1 MGALPKSGFN
11 RLRTGRSFARRL
23 FLLFVAA
30 AMLPLAMSDWLSGV
44 AVSRLTEDS
53 YARDR
58 KLLTGQVSRE
68 VFDRLM
74 TGKTLLSA
82 ISAYDPDSLVRPG
95 AAHGTGRQFPGLHAV
110 FRDVAQ
116 LAPNGDVLWTSNPG
130 ADLASAWRSSADT
143 IASANSTAE
152 RPPGRG
158 LRVSVRIVTTTPAR
172 VLIGA
177 SIGRDPAWIA
187 ELAPDFLWSPLHNAS
202 DDSAWRVSD
211 ARGRAIARFDGEDF
225 PKNTAGSNVFSS
237 GEFLHSAHTLF
248 LRAEFEAVDWRFEQW
263 SPRPHAQWLGI
274 PLRFWLGLVA
284 AGTLLSIT
292 LAISW
297 QIRRAL
303 TPLET
308 LREGT
313 QRLAGGAAH
322 TRVTAEGDDEFSDLA
337 HAFNHM
343 AGRIEAQ
350 FTALKD
356 LAAIDNDILA
366 GAPIQ
371 RVADRILRRIQ
382 AQLPDARV
390 AVSWLDASGEL
401 NTVTAHREAAGEEP
415 HPEWRHEM
423 LSPDARSRF
432 IGLADDELHVHASE
446 ETRKDPW
453 QALPD
458 ERHPGSIAVLPVRDQ
473 GRTQAVI
480 SACLPEPFPAEALQ
494 PVQELRDRLAVA
506 FAAWSRE
513 RELAYRA
520 THDGLTGLANRSG
533 LHEFLDAALH
543 SAAMDDAISTHD
555 VAVLFIDLDHFKDIN
570 DALGHDA
577 GDELLCLAAQRLL
590 GRMPP
595 ESLLAR
601 PGGDEFVAV
610 IPQCSETQAS
620 GLAALIVQQLAQPF
634 ALRGA
639 ERTLGASVGI
649 ALAPAHGIQR
659 DTLMRRADA
668 AMYAAKEAGRG
679 RFMMF
684 SEYMDIRAR
693 DRLRIQ
699 SELPSAIA
707 NGELAAYFQPR
718 IRLSDMSIT
727 SAEAL
732 VRWNHPTLGLLLPGA
747 FIGFAEENELIVQ
760 LGDWMLNEAVGQMV
774 RWRKLGANIARVSVN
789 ISPRQLKEGR
799 LLEKV
804 KAALDRHGLSA
815 RHLELEVTESV
826 MVGDSD
832 GARVQ
837 LAQLRALGITV
848 AMDDFGTGYS
858 SMATLRSLPI
868 DVMKIDRAFVKDL
881 DKTDTERQGAL
892 AIVRAIVAMAKS
904 MNVGL
909 VAEGIETQGQAEV
922 LRLLE
927 CDEFQGLLYGP
938 AEPAVDFEARLL
950 TGNVF

>member
-1 MGALPKSGFN
+1 MGAPPKSRF
-11 RLRTGRSFARRL
+11 LRFRAGGSFAHRL

-30 AMLPLAMSDWLSGV
+30 AMLPLAVSDGLSGITV
-44 AVSRLTEDS
+44 GRLTADS
-53 YARDR
+53 YAQDR
-58 KLLTGQVSRE
+58 KLLTDQVSRE

-82 ISAYDPDSLVRPG
+82 ISAYGPDSLARPG
-95 AAHGTGRQFPGLHAV
+95 AGRGTDREFPGLHTV

-116 LAPNGDVLWTSNPG
+116 LAP
-130 ADLASAWRSSADT
+130 
-143 IASANSTAE
+143 
-152 RPPGRG
+152 
-158 LRVSVRIVTTTPAR
+158 TTPAR
-172 VLIGA
+172 VLMGA
-177 SIGRDPAWIA
+177 STGRDPAWIA
-187 ELAPDFLWSPLHNAS
+187 ELAPDFLWSPLHDAS

-211 ARGRAIARFDGEDF
+211 ARGRTIVRFDGEDF
-225 PKNTAGSNVFSS
+225 PTNPAGSDALQS
-237 GEFLHSAHTLF
+237 GDFLHSAYALF
-248 LRAEFEAVDWRFEQW
+248 LRTEFEAQDWRFEQW
-263 SPRPHAQWLGI
+263 SPRPHAQWLGV

-303 TPLET
+303 TPLDT

-313 QRLAGGAAH
+313 RRLAEGAAH
-322 TRVTAEGDDEFSDLA
+322 TRVTVAGDDEFSDLA

-350 FTALKD
+350 FTALKE

-382 AQLPDARV
+382 SQLPDARV

-401 NTVTAHREAAGEEP
+401 NAVTNQGEAGGEGTHSEC
-415 HPEWRHEM
+415 RHEM

-432 IGLADDELHVHASE
+432 VGLADDELHACTSE
-446 ETRKDPW
+446 QTQKDPW
-453 QALPD
+453 RALPD
-458 ERHPGSIAVLPVRDQ
+458 ETHPGSIAVLPVRGQ

-480 SACLPEPFPAEALQ
+480 SVCLPEPLPAEALQ
-494 PVQELRDRLAVA
+494 PVRELRDRLAVA

-520 THDGLTGLANRSG
+520 THDSLTGLANRSG

-543 SAAMDDAISTHD
+543 SAAIDDATSPHD
-555 VAVLFIDLDHFKDIN
+555 VAVLFIDLDRFKDIN
-570 DALGHDA
+570 DALGHDT

-610 IPQCSETQAS
+610 IPQCSEIQAS
-620 GLAALIVQQLAQPF
+620 DLAALIVQQLAQPF
-634 ALRGA
+634 ALRGT

-649 ALAPAHGIQR
+649 ALAPVHGIQR

-679 RFMMF
+679 CFMMF

-699 SELPSAIA
+699 SELPSAIVS
-707 NGELAAYFQPR
+707 GELVAYFQPR
-718 IRLSDMSIT
+718 MRLSDMSIT

-732 VRWNHPTLGLLLPGA
+732 VRWNHPRLGLLLPGA
-747 FIGFAEENELIVQ
+747 FIAFAEDSELIVQ
-760 LGDWMLNEAVGQMV
+760 LGDWMLNEAVAQMA
-774 RWRKLGANIARVSVN
+774 RWRRLGANIARVSVN
-789 ISPRQLKEGR
+789 ISPRQLKERR

-804 KAALDRHGLSA
+804 KAALDRHGLPA

-832 GARVQ
+832 GARAQ
-837 LAQLRALGITV
+837 LAQLRALGITI

-858 SMATLRSLPI
+858 SMASLQNLPI

-881 DKTDTERQGAL
+881 DKSGTEQQGAL

-904 MNVGL
+904 MNIGL
-909 VAEGIETQGQAEV
+909 VAEGIETRGQAEV

-927 CDEFQGLLYGP
+927 CDEFQGFLYGP